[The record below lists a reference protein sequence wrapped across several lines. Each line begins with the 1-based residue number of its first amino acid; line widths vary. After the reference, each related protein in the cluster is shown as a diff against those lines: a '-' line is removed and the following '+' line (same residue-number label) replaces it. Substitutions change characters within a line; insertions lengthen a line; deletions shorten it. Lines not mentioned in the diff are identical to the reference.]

1 MKEKLFLR
9 ATQSQNKKRGFNRI
23 FFNLIMLPLLCIAPF
38 FSANALEAD
47 VPQQDQ
53 QGVIYVSENA
63 IVVGFEQFSNAS
75 IVKIKTPIGEKKSK
89 RPADKKINRAI
100 PIAKKE
106 SVTLPRNLPK
116 VFKPK
121 FVFRSVTSE
130 HHFVLGSSCNSR
142 NSIINPV
149 FFAKNILA
157 FQDILINNY
166 VFLYLK
172 KIYSTGFSKTATL
185 SHFLLSRPPPFC

>member
-9 ATQSQNKKRGFNRI
+9 ATQSHNKKEGLNRI
-23 FFNLIMLPLLCIAPF
+23 FLNLILLPLLCIAPF

-53 QGVIYVSENA
+53 QAVIYVSENA

-75 IVKIKTPIGEKKSK
+75 IVKIKTPIEEKKSK
-89 RPADKKINRAI
+89 HAADKKINRAI

-106 SVTLPRNLPK
+106 SVTRPSNLPK
-116 VFKPK
+116 IFKPK
-121 FVFRSVTSE
+121 FVFKSVTSE
-130 HHFVLGSSCNSR
+130 HHFALGSFCTGR
-142 NSIINPV
+142 NSIINSV

-157 FQDILINNY
+157 YQYTPINNP

-172 KIYSTGFSKTATL
+172 KIYSAGFSKTATL